1 VSRDPSEVSAAMS
14 LDGRTVSLG
23 DYQRAVSGQIDAG
36 FRFGQVEDFI
46 HACPIEDEHKA
57 ALWLWAWLQQPPEV
71 LRTLA
76 ESHLLRLAQ
85 AERG

>member
-1 VSRDPSEVSAAMS
+1 LEDVVSRDSSEAFGGYVA
-14 LDGRTVSLG
+14 SLG
-23 DYQRAVSGQIDAG
+23 DYRRAVSGQIEAG

-46 HACPIEDEHKA
+46 HACSIPDEHKA
-57 ALWLWAWLQQPPEV
+57 ALWMWAWVQQPPEV

-76 ESHLLRLAQ
+76 ESYLLGLVQ

>member
-1 VSRDPSEVSAAMS
+1 MS

-23 DYQRAVSGQIDAG
+23 DYHRAVCGQIEAG
-36 FRFGQVEDFI
+36 FTFGQVEDI
-46 HACPIEDEHKA
+46 NACSIAEEHTA

-76 ESHLLRLAQ
+76 ESHLLGLVEASS
-85 AERG
+85 